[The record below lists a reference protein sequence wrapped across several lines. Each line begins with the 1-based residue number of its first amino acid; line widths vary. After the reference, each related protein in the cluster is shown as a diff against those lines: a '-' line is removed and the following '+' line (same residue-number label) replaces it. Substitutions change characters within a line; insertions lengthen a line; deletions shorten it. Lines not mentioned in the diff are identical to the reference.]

1 MLNFPNS
8 SLILLVAHS
17 IHKIFVKKKMTQKYV
32 TKTLDAKN
40 TMFVLQGLRSG
51 CNYNKHQHSRF
62 RHMKRKPNTQKK
74 HPCIKG
80 ELCT

>member
-17 IHKIFVKKKMTQKYV
+17 IYKTFVENKNDTKYV

-40 TMFVLQGLRSG
+40 TMFVLPGVEQRL
-51 CNYNKHQHSRF
+51 
-62 RHMKRKPNTQKK
+62 
-74 HPCIKG
+74 
-80 ELCT
+80 